1 MGIWDRIKSA
11 FGGGGGSDR
20 GALYIY
26 VRCSRCRDVVRV
38 RINMANELQQE
49 FAEGDGVSG
58 YSLRKG
64 VVDSTCFRRIEVT
77 MTFDGA
83 RRERSRSIDGGE
95 FVDEDAYTAAQAD
108 RQRTSGDQGGT

>member
-1 MGIWDRIKSA
+1 MGIWNRIKSA
-11 FGGGGGSDR
+11 LGGGDGSDR

-26 VRCSRCRDVVRV
+26 VRCGRCRDVVRV

-83 RRERSRSIDGGE
+83 RRERSRSIEGGE
-95 FVDEDAYTAAQAD
+95 FVDEETYAAAQAE
-108 RQRTSGDQGGT
+108 RQQPSGDEGGT